1 MYVPILS
8 SIHFLTLL
16 CDANV
21 SLECHWISLGSEQT
35 PPTPL
40 TEIDSLVWHWL
51 TGQCLYLEH
60 RNAINHNLHKCHETI
75 TLIISIIA
83 WISADKA
90 NIQWALEGW
99 EEPLK
104 KPEQHTTNL
113 SLGWRSH
120 QTEGRQVAPWWS
132 VKTYFGLI
140 LSKSGNSVRA
150 GAQRVSGADRGCE
163 ER

>member
-40 TEIDSLVWHWL
+40 TEIDSLVWHRL

-60 RNAINHNLHKCHETI
+60 RNAINHNLHKCHET
-75 TLIISIIA
+75 LIISIIVL
-83 WISADKA
+83 ISADQSKYSMSA
-90 NIQWALEGW
+90 GGMRGATQ
-99 EEPLK
+99 K
-104 KPEQHTTNL
+104 QPEQHTTNL